1 MSADPQGDE
10 QAVANPLPLF
20 YRAPEPLT
28 AHRHGDWRL
37 HDGDLSFAAE
47 TPFVPIVA
55 GEIAAAARD
64 YPVVFAAGGAQPI
77 AVLGVEYENLF
88 VEDGRWIPDAY
99 VPAYVRRY
107 PFGFIRT
114 VNPDGFA
121 LAIDT
126 GADRVTR
133 EGEDGAALFDADGP
147 TALTRQAMRFCEAFE
162 GEAAATSAFV
172 GALVAADLLVDR
184 RADVTLPDGRKLG
197 LDGFGIVD
205 AERFAALPG
214 ETILD
219 WHRKGWLGLIHLHL
233 SSLERFPALL
243 ARRASRNEASAS

>member
-1 MSADPQGDE
+1 MSADPRGDD
-10 QAVANPLPLF
+10 QVVASPLPLF
-20 YRAPEPLT
+20 YRVPEPLT
-28 AHRHGDWRL
+28 AHAHGDWRL
-37 HDGDLSFAAE
+37 RDGDLSFAAE

-64 YPVVFAAGGAQPI
+64 YPVVFAAGDAQPI
-77 AVLGVEYENLF
+77 AVLGVERVNLF

-126 GADRVTR
+126 SADRVSR
-133 EGEDGAALFDADGP
+133 EGQDGAALFDAAGP
-147 TALTRQAMRFCEAFE
+147 TTLTRQAMQFCEAFE
-162 GEAAATSAFV
+162 GEAAATSAFSE
-172 GALVAADLLVDR
+172 ALVAADLLVDQ
-184 RADVTLPDGRKLG
+184 RADLTLPDGRKLG

-205 AERFAALPG
+205 RGRFVALPE

-219 WHRKGWLGLIHLHL
+219 WHRKGWLGLIHFHL
-233 SSLERFPALL
+233 ASLERFPALL
-243 ARRASRNEASAS
+243 AKRASRN